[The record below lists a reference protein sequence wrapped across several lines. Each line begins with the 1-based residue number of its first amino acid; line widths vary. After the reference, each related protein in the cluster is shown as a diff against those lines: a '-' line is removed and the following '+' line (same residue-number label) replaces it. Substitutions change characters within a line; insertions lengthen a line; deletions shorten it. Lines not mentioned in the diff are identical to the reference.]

1 MPYEPLHLLLP
12 FALVPAVDAQI
23 ALSRLAPPDRSRPRI
38 VPPYPALAALLA
50 RATEFERAAGEDFQ
64 RTLPHERWLAERF
77 GILAHHAGAAMRATD
92 DAPLAPY
99 MLLADGGDPGTARWA
114 CVEPAHIQIA
124 HDHLV
129 LIDPDTLGLTDDEAR
144 TLLDAARPSFDDMG
158 IRVEAPTPRRWY
170 VCGDA
175 LGDLVAAPPLRAAG
189 RSIEIWLPHDAG
201 TGERSRPWMKLQNEV
216 QMCWF
221 EHPLNA
227 RRESQGLLAVNGL
240 WLYSQ
245 GTRAA
250 SLQKPFARVLSKSAA
265 TRGLGLASE
274 AAVGAPIETFAQLA
288 ALNGTSSDATRR
300 AKRDTEG
307 GAISGNLSGTIS
319 DTTRGSNAAPST
331 GTLAG
336 TTLIELDDLNLAFVQ
351 QNWHDWHDA
360 LARLER
366 DWFAPALAAVLDG
379 SLPSL
384 TLTLTGDTGVVS
396 YAVTRGALRKFWRR
410 RPLAGAI
417 TE

>member
-1 MPYEPLHLLLP
+1 MPSEPLHLPLHLLIP
-12 FALVPAVDAQI
+12 FALVPTVDAQI
-23 ALSRLAPPDRSRPRI
+23 ALSRLALPDPTH
-38 VPPYPALAALLA
+38 PAQPLYPALSALLA
-50 RATEFERAAGEDFQ
+50 RATQLERAAGEDFQ
-64 RTLPHERWLAERF
+64 RTLPHERWLADRF
-77 GILAHHAGAAMRATD
+77 GLLEHRTGTTAPATD

-129 LIDPDTLGLTDDEAR
+129 LIDPDTLGLTDEEAA
-144 TLLDAARPSFDDMG
+144 TLLEAARPSFDDMG

-170 VCGDA
+170 VSGEA
-175 LGDLVAAPPLRAAG
+175 LGELVAAPPLRAAG
-189 RSIEIWLPHDAG
+189 RSIEIWLPHDVG
-201 TGERSRPWMKLQNEV
+201 TGDRSRAWMKLQNEV

-221 EHPLNA
+221 EHPLND
-227 RRESQGLLAVNGL
+227 RRESQGLMAVNGL

-250 SLQKPFARVLSKSAA
+250 SLKQPFTRVLSRSAA
-265 TRGLGLASE
+265 TRGLGLASG
-274 AAVGAPIETFAQLA
+274 ATVGAPVETFAQLIA
-288 ALNGTSSDATRR
+288 SSSASILAGAASHPAAPHPAATASPSAGTPSTPTLVELDALNVPF
-300 AKRDTEG
+300 
-307 GAISGNLSGTIS
+307 I
-319 DTTRGSNAAPST
+319 
-331 GTLAG
+331 
-336 TTLIELDDLNLAFVQ
+336 Q
-351 QNWHDWHDA
+351 QNWYDWHDA

-366 DWFAPALAAVLDG
+366 DWFAPALAALRDG
-379 SLPSL
+379 SLPAL

-410 RPLAGAI
+410 RPLTGAI

>member
-1 MPYEPLHLLLP
+1 MPSEPLHLLVP

-23 ALSRLAPPDRSRPRI
+23 ALSRLAPSRSAEPG
-38 VPPYPALAALLA
+38 YPALSALLA
-50 RATEFERAAGEDFQ
+50 RADQFERAAGEDFQ
-64 RTLPHERWLAERF
+64 RTLPHERWLADRF
-77 GILAHHAGAAMRATD
+77 GLLEHRAGATASATD

-129 LIDPDTLGLTDDEAR
+129 LIDPDTLGLTDEEAT
-144 TLLDAARPSFDDMG
+144 TLLEAARPSFDEMG

-170 VCGDA
+170 VSGEA
-175 LGDLVAAPPLRAAG
+175 LGELVAAPPLRAAG
-189 RSIEIWLPHDAG
+189 RSIEIWLPHDVS
-201 TGERSRPWMKLQNEV
+201 TGDRSRAWMKLQNEV

-221 EHPLNA
+221 EHPLNDA
-227 RRESQGLLAVNGL
+227 RESKGLLAVNGL

-250 SLQKPFARVLSKSAA
+250 SLKQPFARVLSRSAA
-265 TRGLGLASE
+265 TRGLGLASG
-274 AAVGAPIETFAQLA
+274 AMLGAPVETFAQLDTSSA
-288 ALNGTSSDATRR
+288 PTTTLVELDALNVPF
-300 AKRDTEG
+300 
-307 GAISGNLSGTIS
+307 I
-319 DTTRGSNAAPST
+319 
-331 GTLAG
+331 
-336 TTLIELDDLNLAFVQ
+336 Q
-351 QNWHDWHDA
+351 QNWYDWHEA

-366 DWFAPALAAVLDG
+366 DWFAPALAALRDG
-379 SLPSL
+379 NLPRL

-410 RPLAGAI
+410 RPLATAI